1 MQAGKNGQEWQK
13 KCCDNPSGNPIIR
26 PPENTSPN
34 LLSQVLK
41 IIIISNQNLPTPA
54 ELSNPGALV
63 GLHGHGGVRGAH
75 LPDDAAGDQDL
86 ALLASMMVH
95 VVPVGVVH
103 GVPDDH
109 HDDVEPEK
117 RSSHVLVGILEPPSS
132 VVITCLP
139 LASDQPF
146 DILVIAT

>member
-1 MQAGKNGQEWQK
+1 MY
-13 KCCDNPSGNPIIR
+13 
-26 PPENTSPN
+26 
-34 LLSQVLK
+34 
-41 IIIISNQNLPTPA
+41 
-54 ELSNPGALV
+54 
-63 GLHGHGGVRGAH
+63 
-75 LPDDAAGDQDL
+75 
-86 ALLASMMVH
+86 

-117 RSSHVLVGILEPPSS
+117 RSSHVIVGILEPPSS

-146 DILVIAT
+146 DILVFPHKKWGS